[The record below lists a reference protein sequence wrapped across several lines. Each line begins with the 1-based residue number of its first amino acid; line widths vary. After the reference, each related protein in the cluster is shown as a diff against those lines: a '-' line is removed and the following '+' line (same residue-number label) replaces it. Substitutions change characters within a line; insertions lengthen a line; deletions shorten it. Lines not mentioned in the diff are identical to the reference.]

1 MVEIEERSSV
11 FFTRERERER
21 ERERDGRVI
30 GEGER

>member
-21 ERERDGRVI
+21 VREREREMV
-30 GEGER
+30 E

>member
-21 ERERDGRVI
+21 ERDGRVI

>member
-21 ERERDGRVI
+21 ERERWSSDW
-30 GEGER
+30 